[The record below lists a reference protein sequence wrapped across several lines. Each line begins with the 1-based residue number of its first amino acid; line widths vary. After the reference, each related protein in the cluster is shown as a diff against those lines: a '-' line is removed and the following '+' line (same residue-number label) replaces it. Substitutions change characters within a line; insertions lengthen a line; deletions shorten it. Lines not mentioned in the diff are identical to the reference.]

1 MRNRRKVRDDAPA
14 WAVLLALAAP
24 AAALA
29 QEREA
34 PPPITERA
42 AAALADG
49 RLTPERDRA
58 LALVLELGPRAGP
71 ELRAAVIAAVAA
83 ELSGETNR
91 PKESEAVFTYLEA
104 VAQLRDPQAVPVLVE
119 ALPFGA
125 GAANALADLS
135 PGSFPAVLE
144 AVANPGERPDRVGN
158 GLTALRFM
166 LEDGSL
172 SEQQIALVRELVRD
186 RLAGTH
192 HHSVVS
198 VAIRLALA
206 LGDLESRQTVERLA
220 ADRTA
225 VEALVS
231 PYLSDGVTPSRSH
244 QRRIDGVQE
253 RARALLSGAS
263 FPPHRRPFPHR

>member
-1 MRNRRKVRDDAPA
+1 M
-14 WAVLLALAAP
+14 LLALAAP

-29 QEREA
+29 QEREV
-34 PPPITERA
+34 PPPMTERAA

-58 LALVLELGPRAGP
+58 LALALELGPRAGP
-71 ELRAAVIAAVAA
+71 ELRAAVIGAVAA
-83 ELSGETNR
+83 ELRGETNR
-91 PKESEAVFTYLEA
+91 PKESEAIFTYLEA

-135 PGSFPAVLE
+135 PGSLPAVLE
-144 AVANPGERPDRVGN
+144 AVANPGERPHRVGN

-172 SEQQIALVRELVRD
+172 SQRQIAPVREVVRD
-186 RLAGTH
+186 RLTGMQ

-198 VAIRLALA
+198 GAIRLALA
-206 LGDLESRQTVERLA
+206 LGDPELRQTVERLA

-231 PYLSDGVTPSRSH
+231 PYLSDGVTRSRSH
-244 QRRIDGVQE
+244 RQRIDGVQE
-253 RARALLSGAS
+253 RARALLSGVS
-263 FPPHRRPFPHR
+263 FPPHRRPFPHP